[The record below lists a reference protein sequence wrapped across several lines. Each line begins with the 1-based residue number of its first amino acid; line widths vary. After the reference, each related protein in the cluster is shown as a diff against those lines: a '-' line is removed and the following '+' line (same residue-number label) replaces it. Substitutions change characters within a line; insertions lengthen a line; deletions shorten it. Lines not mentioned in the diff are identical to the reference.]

1 MKAILF
7 IALLLVCCSCSCKTY
22 NVYLIESKPDLT
34 YSVPVCAPSVNKF
47 TSQFHE
53 ADSLFRVIKKASED
67 AMKAAH
73 EKTKHLR

>member
-7 IALLLVCCSCSCKTY
+7 IALLLVCCSCKTY
-22 NVYLIESKPDLT
+22 DIYLIETKPE
-34 YSVPVCAPSVNKF
+34 SVCSAPACVPSVNRF
-47 TSQFHE
+47 TSQFHK
-53 ADSLFRVIKKASED
+53 ADSLFRVIEKASED

>member
-7 IALLLVCCSCSCKTY
+7 IALLLVCCSCKTY
-22 NVYLIESKPDLT
+22 NVYLIETKQEPV
-34 YSVPVCAPSVNKF
+34 YPAPVCIPSVNRF
-47 TSQFHE
+47 TSQFNE
-53 ADSLFRVIKKASED
+53 ADSLFRVIEEASDE